1 MSSDEDIP
9 SLGGGRTVW
18 VSSGDHWV
26 FYRELSQEA
35 FFYMVSTMSM
45 IATGHQ
51 CIAALQLLTILIP

>member
-26 FYRELSQEA
+26 FYRELSPGQRQIQS
-35 FFYMVSTMSM
+35 FR
-45 IATGHQ
+45 
-51 CIAALQLLTILIP
+51 LR